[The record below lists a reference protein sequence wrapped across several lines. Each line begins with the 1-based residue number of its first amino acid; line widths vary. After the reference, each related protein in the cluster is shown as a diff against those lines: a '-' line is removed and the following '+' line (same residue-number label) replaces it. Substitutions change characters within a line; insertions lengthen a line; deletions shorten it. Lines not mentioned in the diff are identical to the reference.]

1 MFENTIAAISTSLQ
15 DGAISIIRL
24 SGDKAIEITQKI
36 FDRHI
41 INAKSHT
48 IHYGFIIDADKNPVD
63 EVLISIFRAP
73 KTYTRE
79 DIVEINCH
87 GGTFITR
94 KILSMVLSAGADL
107 AKPGEFTQ
115 RAFYHGRIDLSQ
127 AEAVQDMIEAS
138 NNTAANMAIHG
149 IKGSVKKLL
158 QPLIDDLM
166 DIIAQIEVNIDYPEY
181 EDVEQLTTNDLLPKT
196 SDWLDKIDHILARVQ
211 TGQMLKKGIDTI
223 IVGKPNV
230 GKSSLLNALLEE
242 DKAIV
247 TDIAG
252 TTRDL
257 VEGQIHI
264 GSVQLN
270 LIDTA
275 GIRESNDKIEQ
286 IGIEK
291 SQEKLKDAKLV
302 LLVFDGSKELDEED
316 KQLLELTKDKMRLII
331 YNKLDKTSPDK
342 DGIWISAANKEIQP
356 LIDALENL
364 YHEDLLKEDPLLSNE
379 RQIGLLNQAKEDM
392 LRAKEAMDMMVEPD
406 LIEIDIQAAHDHL
419 KEILGEV
426 HREDLL
432 VPARLLLLLIIH
444 LYEKEAKARHFL
456 WYESVLCTLFLFE
469 QLAYRELDDYNRDEH
484 HGAAYPF
491 ACARHIVQDYHSRQH
506 CENGFEAHQHRGD
519 GRVGV
524 FLPDYLERICDS
536 ARENAR
542 IEYRGECFKERLGIE
557 AFKYYREDQ

>member
-24 SGDKAIEITQKI
+24 SGDHAIEITQKI
-36 FDRHI
+36 FDRNI
-41 INAKSHT
+41 MNAKSHT
-48 IHYGFIIDADKNPVD
+48 IHYGFIIDQEKNPVD

-115 RAFYHGRIDLSQ
+115 RAFCHGRIDLSQ
-127 AEAVQDMIEAS
+127 AEAVQDMIDAS
-138 NNTAANMAIHG
+138 NNTAATMAIHG

-196 SDWLDKIDHILARVQ
+196 SDWLEKIDHILSRVQ

-275 GIRESNDKIEQ
+275 GIRESSDKIEQ

-302 LLVFDGSKELDEED
+302 LLVFDGSKELDDED

-331 YNKLDKTSPDK
+331 YNKLDQAEANK

-364 YHEDLLKEDPLLSNE
+364 YQNDLLKEDPLLSNE

-432 VPARLLLLLIIH
+432 D
-444 LYEKEAKARHFL
+444 
-456 WYESVLCTLFLFE
+456 TLFSKF
-469 QLAYRELDDYNRDEH
+469 
-484 HGAAYPF
+484 
-491 ACARHIVQDYHSRQH
+491 C
-506 CENGFEAHQHRGD
+506 
-519 GRVGV
+519 
-524 FLPDYLERICDS
+524 
-536 ARENAR
+536 
-542 IEYRGECFKERLGIE
+542 LG
-557 AFKYYREDQ
+557 K

>member
-1 MFENTIAAISTSLQ
+1 MLTMFENTIAAISTSLQ

-36 FDRHI
+36 FDRNI
-41 INAKSHT
+41 MNAKSHT
-48 IHYGFIIDADKNPVD
+48 IHYGFIIDTDKNPVD

-138 NNTAANMAIHG
+138 NNTAASMAIHG

-196 SDWLDKIDHILARVQ
+196 NDWLDKIDHILARVQ

-331 YNKLDKTSPDK
+331 YNKLDKTESDK

-432 VPARLLLLLIIH
+432 D
-444 LYEKEAKARHFL
+444 
-456 WYESVLCTLFLFE
+456 TLFSKF
-469 QLAYRELDDYNRDEH
+469 
-484 HGAAYPF
+484 
-491 ACARHIVQDYHSRQH
+491 C
-506 CENGFEAHQHRGD
+506 
-519 GRVGV
+519 
-524 FLPDYLERICDS
+524 
-536 ARENAR
+536 
-542 IEYRGECFKERLGIE
+542 LG
-557 AFKYYREDQ
+557 K

>member
-1 MFENTIAAISTSLQ
+1 MLTMFENTIAAISTSLQ

-36 FDRHI
+36 FDRKI
-41 INAKSHT
+41 MNAKSHT
-48 IHYGFIIDADKNPVD
+48 IHYGFIIDTDKNPVD

-138 NNTAANMAIHG
+138 NNTAASMAIHG

-196 SDWLDKIDHILARVQ
+196 NDWLDKIDHILARVQ

-331 YNKLDKTSPDK
+331 YNKLDKTEADK

-432 VPARLLLLLIIH
+432 D
-444 LYEKEAKARHFL
+444 
-456 WYESVLCTLFLFE
+456 TLFSKF
-469 QLAYRELDDYNRDEH
+469 
-484 HGAAYPF
+484 
-491 ACARHIVQDYHSRQH
+491 C
-506 CENGFEAHQHRGD
+506 
-519 GRVGV
+519 
-524 FLPDYLERICDS
+524 
-536 ARENAR
+536 
-542 IEYRGECFKERLGIE
+542 LG
-557 AFKYYREDQ
+557 K

>member
-24 SGDKAIEITQKI
+24 SGDHAIEITQKI
-36 FDRHI
+36 FDRNI
-41 INAKSHT
+41 MNAKSHT
-48 IHYGFIIDADKNPVD
+48 IHYGFIIDQEKNPVD

-127 AEAVQDMIEAS
+127 AEAVQDMIDAS
-138 NNTAANMAIHG
+138 NNTAATMAIHG

-196 SDWLDKIDHILARVQ
+196 SVWLEKIDHILSRVQ

-264 GSVQLN
+264 DSVQLN

-275 GIRESNDKIEQ
+275 GIRESSDKIEQ

-302 LLVFDGSKELDEED
+302 LLVFDGSKELDDED

-331 YNKLDKTSPDK
+331 YNKLDQAEANK

-364 YHEDLLKEDPLLSNE
+364 YQNDLLKEDPLLSNE

-432 VPARLLLLLIIH
+432 D
-444 LYEKEAKARHFL
+444 
-456 WYESVLCTLFLFE
+456 TLFSKF
-469 QLAYRELDDYNRDEH
+469 
-484 HGAAYPF
+484 
-491 ACARHIVQDYHSRQH
+491 C
-506 CENGFEAHQHRGD
+506 
-519 GRVGV
+519 
-524 FLPDYLERICDS
+524 
-536 ARENAR
+536 
-542 IEYRGECFKERLGIE
+542 LG
-557 AFKYYREDQ
+557 K

>member
-36 FDRHI
+36 FDRNI
-41 INAKSHT
+41 MNAKSHT
-48 IHYGFIIDADKNPVD
+48 IRYGFIIDADKNPVD

-138 NNTAANMAIHG
+138 NNTAASMAIHG

-196 SDWLDKIDHILARVQ
+196 NDWLDKIDHILARVQ

-275 GIRESNDKIEQ
+275 GIRESSDKIEQ

-432 VPARLLLLLIIH
+432 D
-444 LYEKEAKARHFL
+444 
-456 WYESVLCTLFLFE
+456 TLFSKF
-469 QLAYRELDDYNRDEH
+469 
-484 HGAAYPF
+484 
-491 ACARHIVQDYHSRQH
+491 C
-506 CENGFEAHQHRGD
+506 
-519 GRVGV
+519 
-524 FLPDYLERICDS
+524 
-536 ARENAR
+536 
-542 IEYRGECFKERLGIE
+542 LG
-557 AFKYYREDQ
+557 K

>member
-1 MFENTIAAISTSLQ
+1 MFTMFENTIAAISTSLQ

-36 FDRHI
+36 FDRNI

-138 NNTAANMAIHG
+138 NNTAASMAIHG

-196 SDWLDKIDHILARVQ
+196 NDWLDKIDHILARVQ

-406 LIEIDIQAAHDHL
+406 LIDIDIQAAHDHL

-432 VPARLLLLLIIH
+432 DTFFS
-444 LYEKEAKARHFL
+444 KF
-456 WYESVLCTLFLFE
+456 C
-469 QLAYRELDDYNRDEH
+469 
-484 HGAAYPF
+484 
-491 ACARHIVQDYHSRQH
+491 
-506 CENGFEAHQHRGD
+506 
-519 GRVGV
+519 
-524 FLPDYLERICDS
+524 
-536 ARENAR
+536 
-542 IEYRGECFKERLGIE
+542 LG
-557 AFKYYREDQ
+557 K

>member
-1 MFENTIAAISTSLQ
+1 MFTMFENTIAAISTSLQ

-138 NNTAANMAIHG
+138 NNTAASMAIHG

-196 SDWLDKIDHILARVQ
+196 NDWLDKIDHILARVQ

-331 YNKLDKTSPDK
+331 YNKLDKTEANK

-432 VPARLLLLLIIH
+432 D
-444 LYEKEAKARHFL
+444 
-456 WYESVLCTLFLFE
+456 TLFSKF
-469 QLAYRELDDYNRDEH
+469 
-484 HGAAYPF
+484 
-491 ACARHIVQDYHSRQH
+491 C
-506 CENGFEAHQHRGD
+506 
-519 GRVGV
+519 
-524 FLPDYLERICDS
+524 
-536 ARENAR
+536 
-542 IEYRGECFKERLGIE
+542 LG
-557 AFKYYREDQ
+557 K

>member
-36 FDRHI
+36 FDRNI
-41 INAKSHT
+41 MNAKSHT

-94 KILSMVLSAGADL
+94 KILSMVLSAGANL

-138 NNTAANMAIHG
+138 NNTAASMAIHG

-196 SDWLDKIDHILARVQ
+196 SVWLTKIDCILARVQ

-257 VEGQIHI
+257 VEGQIYI

-302 LLVFDGSKELDEED
+302 LLVFDGSKELDDED

-331 YNKLDKTSPDK
+331 YNKLDKTEADK
-342 DGIWISAANKEIQP
+342 DGIWISAANKDIQP

-432 VPARLLLLLIIH
+432 D
-444 LYEKEAKARHFL
+444 
-456 WYESVLCTLFLFE
+456 TLFSKF
-469 QLAYRELDDYNRDEH
+469 
-484 HGAAYPF
+484 
-491 ACARHIVQDYHSRQH
+491 C
-506 CENGFEAHQHRGD
+506 
-519 GRVGV
+519 
-524 FLPDYLERICDS
+524 
-536 ARENAR
+536 
-542 IEYRGECFKERLGIE
+542 LG
-557 AFKYYREDQ
+557 K

>member
-1 MFENTIAAISTSLQ
+1 MFTMFENTIAAISTSLQ

-138 NNTAANMAIHG
+138 NNTAASMAIHG

-196 SDWLDKIDHILARVQ
+196 NDWLDKIDHILARVQ

-275 GIRESNDKIEQ
+275 GIRESSDKIEQ

-432 VPARLLLLLIIH
+432 D
-444 LYEKEAKARHFL
+444 
-456 WYESVLCTLFLFE
+456 TLFSKF
-469 QLAYRELDDYNRDEH
+469 
-484 HGAAYPF
+484 
-491 ACARHIVQDYHSRQH
+491 C
-506 CENGFEAHQHRGD
+506 
-519 GRVGV
+519 
-524 FLPDYLERICDS
+524 
-536 ARENAR
+536 
-542 IEYRGECFKERLGIE
+542 LG
-557 AFKYYREDQ
+557 K

>member
-36 FDRHI
+36 FDRNI

-138 NNTAANMAIHG
+138 NNTAASMAIHG

-196 SDWLDKIDHILARVQ
+196 NDWLDKIDHILARVQ

-331 YNKLDKTSPDK
+331 YNKLDKTEADK

-356 LIDALENL
+356 LIDALEHL
-364 YHEDLLKEDPLLSNE
+364 YQQDLLKEEPLLSNE

-432 VPARLLLLLIIH
+432 D
-444 LYEKEAKARHFL
+444 
-456 WYESVLCTLFLFE
+456 TLFSKF
-469 QLAYRELDDYNRDEH
+469 
-484 HGAAYPF
+484 
-491 ACARHIVQDYHSRQH
+491 C
-506 CENGFEAHQHRGD
+506 
-519 GRVGV
+519 
-524 FLPDYLERICDS
+524 
-536 ARENAR
+536 
-542 IEYRGECFKERLGIE
+542 LG
-557 AFKYYREDQ
+557 K

>member
-1 MFENTIAAISTSLQ
+1 MLILVLYPNLLNVSFMIKYTKKERMLTMFENTIAAISTSLQ

-36 FDRHI
+36 FDRNI
-41 INAKSHT
+41 MNAKSHT
-48 IHYGFIIDADKNPVD
+48 IHYGFIIDTDKNPVD

-138 NNTAANMAIHG
+138 NNTAASMAIHG

-196 SDWLDKIDHILARVQ
+196 NDWLDKIDHILARVQ

-331 YNKLDKTSPDK
+331 YNKLDKTEADK

-432 VPARLLLLLIIH
+432 D
-444 LYEKEAKARHFL
+444 
-456 WYESVLCTLFLFE
+456 TLFSKF
-469 QLAYRELDDYNRDEH
+469 
-484 HGAAYPF
+484 
-491 ACARHIVQDYHSRQH
+491 C
-506 CENGFEAHQHRGD
+506 
-519 GRVGV
+519 
-524 FLPDYLERICDS
+524 
-536 ARENAR
+536 
-542 IEYRGECFKERLGIE
+542 LG
-557 AFKYYREDQ
+557 K

>member
-1 MFENTIAAISTSLQ
+1 MFTMFENTIAAISTSLQ

-138 NNTAANMAIHG
+138 NNTAASMAIHG

-196 SDWLDKIDHILARVQ
+196 NDWLDKIDHILARVQ

-331 YNKLDKTSPDK
+331 YNKLDKTEADK

-432 VPARLLLLLIIH
+432 D
-444 LYEKEAKARHFL
+444 
-456 WYESVLCTLFLFE
+456 TLFSKF
-469 QLAYRELDDYNRDEH
+469 
-484 HGAAYPF
+484 
-491 ACARHIVQDYHSRQH
+491 C
-506 CENGFEAHQHRGD
+506 
-519 GRVGV
+519 
-524 FLPDYLERICDS
+524 
-536 ARENAR
+536 
-542 IEYRGECFKERLGIE
+542 LG
-557 AFKYYREDQ
+557 K

>member
-36 FDRHI
+36 FDLNI
-41 INAKSHT
+41 MNAKSHT
-48 IHYGFIIDADKNPVD
+48 IHYGFIIDTDKNPVD

-138 NNTAANMAIHG
+138 NNTAASMAIHG

-196 SDWLDKIDHILARVQ
+196 NDWLDKIDHILARVQ

-331 YNKLDKTSPDK
+331 YNKLDKTEADK

-432 VPARLLLLLIIH
+432 D
-444 LYEKEAKARHFL
+444 
-456 WYESVLCTLFLFE
+456 TLFSKF
-469 QLAYRELDDYNRDEH
+469 
-484 HGAAYPF
+484 
-491 ACARHIVQDYHSRQH
+491 C
-506 CENGFEAHQHRGD
+506 
-519 GRVGV
+519 
-524 FLPDYLERICDS
+524 
-536 ARENAR
+536 
-542 IEYRGECFKERLGIE
+542 LG
-557 AFKYYREDQ
+557 K

>member
-36 FDRHI
+36 FDRNI
-41 INAKSHT
+41 INVKSHT

-138 NNTAANMAIHG
+138 NNTAASMAIHG

-196 SDWLDKIDHILARVQ
+196 NDWLDKIDHILARVQ

-432 VPARLLLLLIIH
+432 D
-444 LYEKEAKARHFL
+444 
-456 WYESVLCTLFLFE
+456 TLFSKF
-469 QLAYRELDDYNRDEH
+469 
-484 HGAAYPF
+484 
-491 ACARHIVQDYHSRQH
+491 C
-506 CENGFEAHQHRGD
+506 
-519 GRVGV
+519 
-524 FLPDYLERICDS
+524 
-536 ARENAR
+536 
-542 IEYRGECFKERLGIE
+542 LG
-557 AFKYYREDQ
+557 K